1 MEKYVLIDNDILIR
15 KSWEFAASK
24 AGIDLTTFSSVPA
37 FIGTAQNFP
46 TASTIIYVDLELDDG
61 LLGTIE
67 AKKISDLGFPK
78 IILATGHSSDSVN
91 LPSYFF
97 KIIGKRAPF

>member
-1 MEKYVLIDNDILIR
+1 MEKYVLIDNDLLIR

-24 AGIDLTTFSSVPA
+24 AGIDLTTFSSVSE
-37 FIGTAQNFP
+37 FLNTAQSFP
-46 TASTIIYVDLELDDG
+46 SASTTIYIDLELDDG

-78 IILATGHSSDSVN
+78 IILATGHSSDSVI

-97 KIIGKRAPF
+97 DIVGKRAPF